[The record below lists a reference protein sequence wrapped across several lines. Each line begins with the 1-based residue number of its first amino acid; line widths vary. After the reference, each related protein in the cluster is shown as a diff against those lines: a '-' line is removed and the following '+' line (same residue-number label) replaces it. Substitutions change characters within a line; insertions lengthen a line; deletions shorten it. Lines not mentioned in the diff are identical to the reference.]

1 MKPVKLAAIGIA
13 AVAFSLFT
21 AAFASRNTPDKEQD
35 RAVQGKGFAVLE
47 LFTSEGCSSCPPAD
61 ALLARIQKAAGDQP
75 VYILAYHV
83 DYWNRLGWKDIF
95 SKAEYSKRQNQY
107 SRQLGA
113 QVYTPQ
119 LIING
124 KSEYIGSDEAAV
136 REAIKGALNGSSQLS
151 LNIKGQFEPGK
162 VQLHYQVTGK
172 AGNSQ
177 LLVALIEKHA
187 TSQVKRGE
195 NEGRTLAHVQIVNDL
210 HVFSLQSGNEGS
222 EQINL
227 PAAFNPQDWELIGML
242 QDEQTGSIEAAGHV
256 SLSPSTGTTTGNY

>member
-35 RAVQGKGFAVLE
+35 RVVQGKGFAVLE

-83 DYWNRLGWKDIF
+83 DYWNRLGWRDIF
-95 SKAEYSKRQNQY
+95 SKAVYSKRQNQY

-136 REAIKGALNGSSQLS
+136 SEAIKDALNGSSQLS
-151 LNIKGQFEPGK
+151 LNIQGRFEPGK
-162 VQLHYQVTGK
+162 VQLHYQVTGN
-172 AGNSQ
+172 AGKSQ
-177 LLVALIEKHA
+177 LLVALVEKHA

-195 NEGRTLAHVQIVNDL
+195 NEGRTLSHVQIVNDL
-210 HVFSLQSGNEGS
+210 HIFSLQSGHEGNV
-222 EQINL
+222 QIDL
-227 PAAFNPQDWELIGML
+227 PVAFNPHDWELIGML
-242 QDEQTGSIEAAGHV
+242 QNEETGSIEAAARV
-256 SLSPSTGTTTGNY
+256 SLSAAPPATTGNY